1 MVLITLSSNNS
12 PNSDGSSKSE
22 VSIVG
27 NLKLALDIGLGGI
40 IGPCAGAHHS
50 AMTLI
55 ALSHVLPC
63 SVPLGDQIASLL
75 GRDISLMCRG
85 FTGDPQGA

>member
-27 NLKLALDIGLGGI
+27 NPKLAPDIGLEGI
-40 IGPCAGAHHS
+40 IGPRAGARCS

-55 ALSHVLPC
+55 ALSCARPC
-63 SVPLGDQIASLL
+63 SVPLGDRIAVVA
-75 GRDISLMCRG
+75 G
-85 FTGDPQGA
+85 QGHLVDV

>member
-1 MVLITLSSNNS
+1 MVLIILSSNNS

-27 NLKLALDIGLGGI
+27 NPKLALDIGLGGI
-40 IGPCAGAHHS
+40 IGPHAGACHS

-55 ALSHVLPC
+55 ALSHALPC
-63 SVPLGDQIASLL
+63 SVPLGD
-75 GRDISLMCRG
+75 
-85 FTGDPQGA
+85 